1 MGQFRFL
8 CPGINSGD
16 EVMYTALHIIEI
28 KTINKEYPDNDK
40 HDNKPEKKTIST
52 SNKITGVDRL
62 NS

>member
-1 MGQFRFL
+1 
-8 CPGINSGD
+8 
-16 EVMYTALHIIEI
+16 MYTALHIIEI